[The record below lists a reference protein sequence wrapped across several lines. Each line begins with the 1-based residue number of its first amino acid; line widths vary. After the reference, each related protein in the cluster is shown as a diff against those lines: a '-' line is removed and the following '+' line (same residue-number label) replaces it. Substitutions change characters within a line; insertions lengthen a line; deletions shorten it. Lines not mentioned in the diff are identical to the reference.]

1 MSDARQCTEECTMD
15 TPPTSPVHTPL
26 CTPPTTPPPSP
37 RRLTAD
43 KRVPVPWA
51 QQEAALLDTVERAA
65 PPPPA
70 PPAPPPAPKQQ
81 RVFTM
86 GTVYTLTDQ
95 YDTTSHWLCM
105 KRTKCFV
112 WLKEVHEHHYLKDIY
127 KRKIITNEHG
137 EHCSAAT
144 HYGQLSAQDVTA
156 AEDVPKT
163 PPQPSDIRTQTAYE
177 VLGITNPEQWRM
189 QLNTTDLKKMYRKAA
204 LKAHPDKGGTE
215 QQFTALTA
223 AHKHLLSVAVWNSC
237 SVGVSY

>member
-1 MSDARQCTEECTMD
+1 
-15 TPPTSPVHTPL
+15 
-26 CTPPTTPPPSP
+26 
-37 RRLTAD
+37 
-43 KRVPVPWA
+43 
-51 QQEAALLDTVERAA
+51 
-65 PPPPA
+65 
-70 PPAPPPAPKQQ
+70 
-81 RVFTM
+81 M
-86 GTVYTLTDQ
+86 GTVYTVTDP
-95 YDTTSHWLCM
+95 YGTGHHWLCM

-112 WLKEVHEHHYLKDIY
+112 WLKEVHEHHQLKDIY
-127 KRKIITNEHG
+127 KRKIMTNQHG
-137 EHCSAAT
+137 EHCSIDGARCP
-144 HYGQLSAQDVTA
+144 SAQNVTA